1 MERCSSSGA
10 GQGDD
15 GILLGWDGITVSKDN
30 MSSVAEKRSWFVGNY
45 NILQPSPINYFL
57 MANNKM

>member
-15 GILLGWDGITVSKDN
+15 GILLGWDRITVSKEN
-30 MSSVAEKRSWFVGNY
+30 MSSVAEKSSRFVGNY
-45 NILQPSPINYFL
+45 NILQPSPIDYFL